1 MAVIFR
7 VDTADA
13 TDRELTALSD
23 MLLAL
28 RAERNEVKVPG
39 YDLISAKSSS
49 GAWTFGSGAEPV
61 ASIGAAEDGAE
72 PVASIGAAE
81 DGAELPAVD
90 ARGFPWDERIHS
102 SSHTLTTEG
111 NWRARRNVAAET
123 VATVEAELS
132 AVTGQYALDL
142 PVSPPPSAVPPP
154 PPPAAVVPDDETPS
168 GMSALNAPPP
178 PPPPVTPALP
188 PAAQVMRAL
197 GPHMREGRLSMD
209 GVLAAVAAL
218 GVAGGVVG
226 FNDHPEMVPA
236 FYQALGITD
245 AG

>member
-13 TDRELTALSD
+13 TDRELTVLSD

-28 RAERNEVKVPG
+28 RAERNEVRVPG
-39 YDLISAKSSS
+39 YDLISAKSAS
-49 GAWTFGSGAEPV
+49 GAWVFGS
-61 ASIGAAEDGAE
+61 GAE

-123 VATVEAELS
+123 VAVVEAELS
-132 AVTGQYALDL
+132 AVTGQYALEL
-142 PVSPPPSAVPPP
+142 PVPPPPSAVPPP

-197 GPHMREGRLSMD
+197 GPHMRDGRLSMD